1 MVSESLQAQR
11 AALGARFRAR
21 IPALLAAWHAAIDAD
36 PKLKTG
42 DSLPRSQLDDHLPR
56 WLSSFADLLAAGHV
70 ATAIAPLEQEA
81 QDAEAHGLQRWQQ
94 GYDLH
99 EVTRE
104 WGCLHRCLVAELEEI
119 ARDPAFGPEV
129 LAEARTKLAAQV
141 SEATTTSA
149 EEYFRLERLEASG
162 NVFDLE
168 RALAEVRELERKHA
182 ELWQQAAHDL
192 RGNLGVVAN
201 VAKGLTF
208 ADLPAE
214 RRQDFLGLLRN
225 NVTSLHRL
233 LDEVTDL
240 ARLQAGH
247 EQRRVAPFDAAEV
260 LRRLCED
267 VRPIADEK
275 GLYLSADGPDSLV
288 VQGDEMKV
296 RRIGQNLLLNALKYT
311 RRGGVSVT
319 WGETAAGDDGRWQF
333 AVQDT
338 GPGFHA
344 GPGAPLVS
352 ALNEATISAQRIEAA
367 SSAGTGPGSA
377 AAAGS
382 PSAAEPAAAGRDD
395 VAPEPGPAAAGEE
408 AAVDRRAVRQ
418 VQGEGLGLAIV
429 RRLCDLLDAT
439 VEVESEPRV
448 GTTFRV
454 LVPLRYAADA
464 APSGGAR
471 QPPAVQP

>member
-1 MVSESLQAQR
+1 MTSENLQAQR
-11 AALGARFRAR
+11 AALGARFKAR
-21 IPALLAAWHAAIDAD
+21 IPALLAAWHEAVAAD
-36 PKLKTG
+36 PQLKTG

-56 WLSSFADLLAAGHV
+56 WLDAFAELLAAGHV
-70 ATAIAPLEQEA
+70 ARAIGPLEQETRN
-81 QDAEAHGLQRWQQ
+81 AEAHGLQRWQQ

-104 WGCLHRCLVAELEEI
+104 WGCLHRCLVAELERLAGEG
-119 ARDPAFGPEV
+119 AFGPEV
-129 LAEARTKLAAQV
+129 MAEARGKLAMEI

-149 EEYFRLERLEASG
+149 EEYFRLERLEARG
-162 NVFDLE
+162 NVLDLE
-168 RALAEVRELERKHA
+168 QALANVRELEKKHA

-208 ADLPAE
+208 QELPAQK
-214 RRQDFLGLLRN
+214 RQDFLGMLRN
-225 NVTSLHRL
+225 NVSSLHRL

-240 ARLQAGH
+240 ARLQAGDD
-247 EQRRVAPFDAAEV
+247 QRRVAAFDAAQV

-275 GLYLSADGPDSLV
+275 GLYLSAHGPDSLPV
-288 VQGDEMKV
+288 EGDEMKI

-311 RRGGVSVT
+311 RRGGVTVA
-319 WGETAAGDDGRWQF
+319 WGQTEAADDGRWYF

-338 GPGFHA
+338 GPGFRA
-344 GPGAPLVS
+344 GPGAPLVG
-352 ALNEATISAQRIEAA
+352 AL
-367 SSAGTGPGSA
+367 A
-377 AAAGS
+377 AATTS
-382 PSAAEPAAAGRDD
+382 SQELAEPAADPDLA
-395 VAPEPGPAAAGEE
+395 ATATAAA
-408 AAVDRRAVRQ
+408 AAAQAPDSELPGAPPPEDRRAVRQ

-454 LVPLRYAADA
+454 LVPLRYAGSAD
-464 APSGGAR
+464 AR